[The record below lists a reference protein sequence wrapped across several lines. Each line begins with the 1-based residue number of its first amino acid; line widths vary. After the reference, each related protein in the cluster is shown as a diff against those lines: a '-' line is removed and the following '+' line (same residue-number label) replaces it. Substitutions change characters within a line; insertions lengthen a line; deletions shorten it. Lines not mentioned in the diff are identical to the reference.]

1 MFFEHYFENENG
13 WLHIYILPN
22 EHIQGDIFMISSWL
36 EGDVQGG
43 CRFLEL
49 FNAYMEAPDRDEYE
63 LSGNSCELLIKKDFT
78 TIRWNWYDE
87 VPDSCTL
94 PTEMLYEILKVWVAK
109 NKELREEEMKNEAKR
124 IK

>member
-1 MFFEHYFENENG
+1 MEIKYYFENTEFGLNI
-13 WLHIYILPN
+13 HILPN

-36 EGDVQGG
+36 QGDVQTDT
-43 CRFLEL
+43 L
-49 FNAYMEAPDRDEYE
+49 FKYFKAFMEDPDRDEYE